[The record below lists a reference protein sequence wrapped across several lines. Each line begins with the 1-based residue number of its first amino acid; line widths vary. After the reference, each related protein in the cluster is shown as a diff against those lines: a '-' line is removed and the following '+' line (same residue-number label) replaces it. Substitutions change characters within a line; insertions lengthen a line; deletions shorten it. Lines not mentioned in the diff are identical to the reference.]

1 MGLLIYISGMEHV
14 GGDMYQKIPEGDA
27 ILMKVNHIFI
37 YQSHACIITWIISL
51 MSTQHGAT
59 KQVTCK
65 FIFQFYSG
73 CFIILMMRI
82 A

>member
-37 YQSHACIITWIISL
+37 YQSHACIIT
-51 MSTQHGAT
+51 
-59 KQVTCK
+59 
-65 FIFQFYSG
+65 
-73 CFIILMMRI
+73 
-82 A
+82 